1 MYPFRCV
8 DSSAPR
14 ILTLPLSP
22 TLPLTNQV
30 RGLLGA
36 MYERRELLLG
46 LLVLGC
52 LLCWQG

>member
-1 MYPFRCV
+1 MRGLLGATNPN
-8 DSSAPR
+8 
-14 ILTLPLSP
+14 P
-22 TLPLTNQV
+22 TPIPNPTPNQV